1 MKKIK
6 LYGKLDLNEIITVDD
21 SVSKENLEELLAN
34 YVVDNTDWS
43 YEEINN
49 NNDSI
54 VDLSDSEVALFT
66 TKAYDKTTSM
76 IYDILGFT
84 KMPEETLLRL
94 YNKEHDMARIRR
106 DTDVVI
112 LRNTGL
118 FDKNGELI
126 YEYGLYLDE
135 VEDEYFTVIFK
146 DGGFVAKYDDW
157 EISLSKVCDTAV
169 KIAVKIKD
177 I

>member
-1 MKKIK
+1 MKQIK
-6 LYGKLDLNEIITVDD
+6 LYGKLDIDEIIKVDGGI
-21 SVSKENLEELLAN
+21 SKENLEELLAN
-34 YVVDNTDWS
+34 YIVENTDWS
-43 YEEINN
+43 YEEIDD
-49 NNDSI
+49 NDNV
-54 VDLSDSEVALFT
+54 VDLSNGDIALFT

-84 KMPEETLLRL
+84 KMPKETLLRL
-94 YNKEHDMARIRR
+94 YNKKHDIAQVRQS
-106 DTDVVI
+106 TDVVI

-135 VEDEYFTVIFK
+135 VEDEYFTVVFK
-146 DGGFVAKYDDW
+146 DGGFIAKYDDW
-157 EISLSKVCDTAV
+157 EISLSEVCDTAV

>member
-1 MKKIK
+1 MMKKIK

-21 SVSKENLEELLAN
+21 NISKENLEELLAN

-43 YEEINN
+43 YEEIDD

-54 VDLSDSEVALFT
+54 VDIRDGDVALFT
-66 TKAYDKTTSM
+66 TKAYDKATSM

-94 YNKEHDMARIRR
+94 YNKKHDITRVRQ
-106 DTDVVI
+106 DTDVII

-118 FDKNGELI
+118 FDKNGKLI
-126 YEYGLYLDE
+126 YEHGLYLDE
-135 VEDEYFTVIFK
+135 VEDEYFTVVFK
-146 DGGFVAKYDDW
+146 DGAFIAKYDDW
-157 EISLSKVCDTAV
+157 EISLSEVCDTAV
-169 KIAVKIKD
+169 KIKD
-177 I
+177 IQV